1 MTEQKSY
8 RPLVYICSR
17 FAGNREE
24 NLRRTEEFCRFAM
37 DEGMIPL
44 SGTLAFSP
52 FMNDENIAERT
63 EAISW
68 DLILMGK
75 CDECWA
81 LVTDT
86 GISPGMAVEIERAKK
101 RRQKVRYFN
110 ERFEEVQL

>member
-52 FMNDENIAERT
+52 FMNDENIVERT

-68 DLILMGK
+68 DLILMCK

-81 LVTDT
+81 LVTDA
-86 GISPGMAVEIERAKK
+86 GISPGMTVEIERAKK

>member
-24 NLRRTEEFCRFAM
+24 NLRRTKEFCRFAM

-52 FMNDENIAERT
+52 FMNDENILERT

-81 LVTDT
+81 LVTDE
-86 GISPGMAVEIERAKK
+86 GISPGMTVEIERAKK

-110 ERFEEVQL
+110 ERYEEVQL